1 MKKLVL
7 FTIAL
12 FIGHLIVAQDLKQL
26 GSELTNTTPGIQFGN
41 AISLNEDGTIAAI
54 GAPSANLVQVFEWN
68 MTTETWEQLGADITG
83 ESSGDNF
90 GHDLEISSNGEILAI
105 SAPNNDSP
113 FGNNAGHVR
122 VYEWNGSSWVQ
133 KGSDIDGL
141 SDNYEIGT
149 SVALSKDGST
159 VVIGAPNWGSKGYV
173 AIYEW
178 NGSGWVPKSGS
189 ALQGESTNDQ
199 FGSAVSANEDGD
211 IIAGGARLN
220 DGNGTSAGH
229 VRVYEWNGSAWVQMG
244 ADIDGEAG
252 GDDSGISIDLN
263 ADGLTIAIGARRN
276 DGGGNINGGH
286 VRTYE
291 WNGSSWSQKGSDING
306 DFDEERMGTAVA
318 LDGTG
323 DMLIVGS
330 SQSDTEDTDP
340 ATNRGEAKV
349 FSWNST
355 LSAWVQVGMDLD
367 GNSANA
373 EFGHDVAISND
384 GSIAMVSA
392 GNGANGEYAQA
403 FYSQKT
409 STASVISYPENST
422 DVVIDLD
429 VENASG
435 VADQGITYSITG
447 GEDQSLFAVDAG
459 TGEVTFNTSPD
470 FESPGDA
477 DSDNEYLLE
486 VTAVEGAI
494 ESLQIITINV
504 TDLMDS
510 PPVFTSPDQVS
521 ISENIYD
528 VLTVEAGNVTYSISG
543 GVDQTYFAIHQNTG
557 ELIVTQGLDYENPV
571 DDDGNNE
578 YFVEV
583 QADNGS
589 FQSTQ
594 MITVTVTDV
603 AEVDRLAVGTKDFNV
618 GAPAQNNGFSTL
630 SKSYF
635 QIVYEKEELYAQTI
649 HGISFELYQST
660 NIQGLDE
667 WEIYITENTKDGF
680 SSHVTSEFVTSNL
693 TQVFDGTVV
702 RDGRVVTVYFDQ
714 PYTFKGEGNLFIGVS
729 EKSSGSVSGA
739 LWYGHYKG
747 LASEGTMA
755 SIGVASSYTTNPSSP
770 GNYFISMGAD
780 GIRPYTEF
788 LYTPAPLPEEETEV
802 ITACDSYTWRDGVTY
817 TSSTSGETFIVPNAA
832 ASGADSIY
840 TLELTI
846 LNSTTSVDSHTACD
860 SFTWIDGNTYTQS
873 NNTATYTMANA
884 AGCDSVI
891 TLDLTILNST
901 SSVDTHVACDS
912 FTWIDGNTYT
922 ESNNIATHVLTNAA
936 GCDSVVTLDLTIN
949 HSTTGVDTQVAC
961 GSFTWIDGNTYTE
974 NNNTATYTL
983 TTAAGCDSVV
993 TLDLTI
999 NQSTTGVDTQV
1010 ACDSFT
1016 WIDGNTYTQS
1026 NNTATYTLTNAAGC
1040 DSVVTLDLTILNST
1054 SSVDTH
1060 VACDSFTW
1068 IDGNTYTESNNTAT
1082 YTLTNAEGCDSVVT
1096 FDLTINHSVTSVD
1109 THVACDS
1116 FTWIDGNTYTE
1127 SNNTATYTLST
1138 TAGCDSVVTLDLTI
1152 SDVDA
1157 TVSVNGFVITANA
1170 TGATYQWLDCDDN
1183 YTAISGE
1190 TGQSFTATA
1199 NGNYAV
1205 EVTQN
1210 GCTDTSDCIA
1220 ITGLGIDEN
1229 SFGNRVRIYP
1239 NPTNGKLRIALDDNY
1254 RKVQVRISNVTGQ
1267 NILTKKYDA
1276 TDQID
1281 MDIEGKPGVYFIQL
1295 TVDDKQ
1301 AVLKVIKQ

>member
-1 MKKLVL
+1 MKKLIL

-12 FIGHLIVAQDLKQL
+12 FIGHLIVAQELQQL
-26 GSELTNTTPGIQFGN
+26 GSELTNTTSGTHFGN

-54 GAPSANLVQVFEWN
+54 GAPSADLVKVFEWN
-68 MTTETWEQLGADITG
+68 MTTEAWEQRGTDITG

-105 SAPNNDSP
+105 SAPFNDSP
-113 FGNNAGHVR
+113 FGTNAGHVR
-122 VYEWNGSSWVQ
+122 VYEWDGGSWLQ

-159 VVIGAPNWGSKGYV
+159 VVIGAPNWGSNGYV
-173 AIYEW
+173 AVYEW
-178 NGSGWVPKSGS
+178 NGSDWAPKPGT

-199 FGSAVSANEDGD
+199 FGSVVSANEDGD

-220 DGNGTSAGH
+220 DGNGTSSGH
-229 VRVYEWNGSAWVQMG
+229 VRVYEWDGSAWAQMG

-252 GDDSGISIDLN
+252 GDDSGVSIDLN

-291 WNGSSWSQKGSDING
+291 WDGSSWSQKGSDING
-306 DFDEERMGTAVA
+306 DFEEERMGTAVA

-355 LSAWVQVGMDLD
+355 HSKWVQVGVDVD
-367 GNSANA
+367 GKSANA
-373 EFGHDVAISND
+373 EFGQDVAISND

-392 GNGANGEYAQA
+392 GNDANGEYAQA
-403 FYSQKT
+403 FYAQKT
-409 STASVISYPENST
+409 STTSEISYPENST
-422 DVVIDLD
+422 DVVIDLN

-447 GEDQSLFAVDAG
+447 GEDQSVFAVDAG

-477 DSDNEYLLE
+477 DSNNEYLLE
-486 VTAVEGAI
+486 VTADDGAI
-494 ESLQIITINV
+494 ESLQIITVNV
-504 TDLMDS
+504 TDLNDS

-521 ISENIYD
+521 ISENSYD
-528 VLTVEAGNVTYSISG
+528 VLTVEAGNVTFSISG

-557 ELIVTQGLDYENPV
+557 ELILTQGLDYENPL
-571 DDDGNNE
+571 DDDANNE

-589 FQSTQ
+589 FQSAQ
-594 MITVTVTDV
+594 LITVTITDV
-603 AEVDRLAVGTKDFNV
+603 AEVDRLSVGTKDFNV

-630 SKSYF
+630 AKSYF

-649 HGISFELYQST
+649 HGISFELHQST

-702 RDGRVVTVYFDQ
+702 RDGTVVTVYFDQ
-714 PYTFKGEGNLFIGVS
+714 PYEFKGEGNLFIGVS
-729 EKSSGSVSGA
+729 EKSNGSVSGA
-739 LWYGHYKG
+739 LWFGHYKG
-747 LASEGTMA
+747 LASAGTMA
-755 SIGVASSYTTNPSSP
+755 SIGVAGSYTTNPASP
-770 GNYFISMGAD
+770 SGSMISMGAD
-780 GIRPYTEF
+780 GLRPYTEF
-788 LYTPAPLPEEETEV
+788 IYTPAPLPEEETEV

-817 TSSTSGETFIVPNAA
+817 TSSISGETFTVPDAA
-832 ASGADSIY
+832 TNGADSIY
-840 TLELTI
+840 TLDLTI
-846 LNSTTSVDSHTACD
+846 LNSTSSVDSQTACD

-873 NNTATYTMANA
+873 NSTATYTMNNA

-891 TLDLTILNST
+891 TLDLTIINST
-901 SSVDTHVACDS
+901 SSVDTHIACDS
-912 FTWIDGNTYT
+912 FTWVDGNTYT
-922 ESNNIATHVLTNAA
+922 ESNNTATHVLTNAA
-936 GCDSVVTLDLTIN
+936 GCDSVITLDLTIN
-949 HSTTGVDTQVAC
+949 QSTTGVDTQVAC

-974 NNNTATYTL
+974 NNNVATHTL
-983 TTAAGCDSVV
+983 TNANGCDSIV

-999 NQSTTGVDTQV
+999 LNATSSVDSHT
-1010 ACDSFT
+1010 ACNSFT

-1026 NNTATYTLTNAAGC
+1026 NNTATYTITNAAGC
-1040 DSVVTLDLTILNST
+1040 DSVITLDLTILNST
-1054 SSVDTH
+1054 SGIDTQT
-1060 VACDSFTW
+1060 ACNSFTW
-1068 IDGNTYTESNNTAT
+1068 IDGNTYISNNSTATFTLTNAAGCDSVITLNLTINNSVTGVDMQSACGSFTWIDGITYTQSNNTAT
-1082 YTLTNAEGCDSVVT
+1082 YTLTSA
-1096 FDLTINHSVTSVD
+1096 
-1109 THVACDS
+1109 
-1116 FTWIDGNTYTE
+1116 
-1127 SNNTATYTLST
+1127 
-1138 TAGCDSVVTLDLTI
+1138 AGCDSVITLDLTI
-1152 SDVDA
+1152 NSVDA
-1157 TVSVNGFVITANA
+1157 SVSMNEPTITANTA
-1170 TGATYQWLDCDDN
+1170 GATYQWLDCDNN
-1183 YTAISGE
+1183 YAPIAGE
-1190 TGQSFTATA
+1190 TNQSFTASS
-1199 NGNYAV
+1199 NGSYAV

-1210 GCTDTSDCIA
+1210 GCADTSECKS
-1220 ITGLGIDEN
+1220 ITTIVVDEN
-1229 SFGNRVRIYP
+1229 SFANELQLYP
-1239 NPTNGKLRIALDDNY
+1239 NP
-1254 RKVQVRISNVTGQ
+1254 STGQ
-1267 NILTKKYDA
+1267 LSIDFTKSYPVIHISVKNMLGQTTLTNKFHNTDFIELNIEDN
-1276 TDQID
+1276 
-1281 MDIEGKPGVYFIQL
+1281 PGVYFISVK
-1295 TVDDKQ
+1295 TEDKR
-1301 AVLKVIKQ
+1301 ALLKIIKE

>member
-1 MKKLVL
+1 MRKLIL

-12 FIGHLIVAQDLKQL
+12 FIGHLIVAQELKQL
-26 GSELTNTTPGIQFGN
+26 GSDLTPTTSGIQFGN
-41 AISLNEDGTIAAI
+41 AISLNDDGTIAAI
-54 GAPSANLVQVFEWN
+54 GAPSADLVQVFEWN
-68 MTTETWEQLGADITG
+68 NTTEAWEQLGTDITG

-90 GHDLEISSNGEILAI
+90 GHDLEISSNGDVLAI
-105 SAPNNDSP
+105 SAPYNDSP
-113 FGNNAGHVR
+113 FGVNAGHVQ
-122 VYEWNGSSWVQ
+122 VYEWDGSSWVQ
-133 KGSDIDGL
+133 KGTDIDGL

-159 VVIGAPNWGSKGYV
+159 VVIGAPNWGGNGYV

-178 NGSGWVPKSGS
+178 NGSDWVPKPGT
-189 ALQGESTNDQ
+189 ALQGESFNDQ
-199 FGSAVSANEDGD
+199 FGSTVSANEDGD

-252 GDDSGISIDLN
+252 GDDSGVSIDLN

-276 DGGGNINGGH
+276 DGGGNTNGGH
-286 VRTYE
+286 VRIYQ
-291 WNGSSWSQKGSDING
+291 WNGSNWVQKGSDING
-306 DFDEERMGTAVA
+306 DFGEERMGTAVA
-318 LDGTG
+318 LDATG
-323 DMLIVGS
+323 DMLVVGS

-349 FSWNST
+349 FSWNSS
-355 LSAWVQVGMDLD
+355 LSEWVQVGVDMD
-367 GNSANA
+367 GKSANA
-373 EFGHDVAISND
+373 EFGHDVAISGD
-384 GSIAMVSA
+384 GTIAMVSA
-392 GNGANGEYAQA
+392 GSHSNGEYAQT
-403 FYSQKT
+403 FYAQKT
-409 STASVISYPENST
+409 TTTSVISYPENST

-435 VADQGITYSITG
+435 VPDQGITYSITG

-470 FESPGDA
+470 FESPSDT

-504 TDLMDS
+504 TDLNDS

-521 ISENIYD
+521 ISENTYD
-528 VLTVEAGNVTYSISG
+528 VLTVDAGNVTYSISG
-543 GVDQTYFAIHQNTG
+543 GVDQAYFAIHQNTG

-571 DDDGNNE
+571 DGDGNNE

-583 QADNGS
+583 QADNGVY
-589 FQSTQ
+589 QSTQ

-618 GAPAQNNGFSTL
+618 DAPAQNNGFSTL

-702 RDGRVVTVYFDQ
+702 RDGTVVTVYFDQ
-714 PYTFKGEGNLFIGVS
+714 PYEFKGEGNLFIGVS
-729 EKSSGSVSGA
+729 EKSNGSVSGA
-739 LWYGHYKG
+739 LWFGHYKG
-747 LASEGTMA
+747 LASAGTMA
-755 SIGVASSYTTNPSSP
+755 SIGVAGSYTTNPASP
-770 GNYFISMGAD
+770 SGSMISMGAD
-780 GIRPYTEF
+780 GLRPYTEF

-832 ASGADSIY
+832 TNGADSIY
-840 TLELTI
+840 TLDLTI
-846 LNSTTSVDSHTACD
+846 LNSTSSVDSHTACD

-922 ESNNIATHVLTNAA
+922 ESNNTATHVLTNAA

-974 NNNTATYTL
+974 SNNTATYTL

-1016 WIDGNTYTQS
+1016 WIDGNTYTEN

-1060 VACDSFTW
+1060 EACDSFTWIDGITYTESNNTATHILTNAAGCDSVVTLDLTINHSVTSVDTHVTCDSFTW

-1082 YTLTNAEGCDSVVT
+1082 YTLTNA
-1096 FDLTINHSVTSVD
+1096 
-1109 THVACDS
+1109 
-1116 FTWIDGNTYTE
+1116 
-1127 SNNTATYTLST
+1127 
-1138 TAGCDSVVTLDLTI
+1138 AGCDSVILLDLTI
-1152 SDVDA
+1152 NTVDA
-1157 TVSVNGFVITANA
+1157 TVSVNGAEISANA
-1170 TGATYQWLDCDDN
+1170 AGASYQWLDCDDN
-1183 YTAISGE
+1183 YAPISGE
-1190 TGQSFTATA
+1190 TGQVFTATS

-1205 EVTQN
+1205 EVSQN
-1210 GCTDTSDCIA
+1210 GCVDTSDCIA
-1220 ITGLGIDEN
+1220 ITGLGIDQN
-1229 SFGNRVRIYP
+1229 SFANRVRIYP
-1239 NPTNGKLRIALDDNY
+1239 NPTNGKLRIALDYNY
-1254 RKVQVRISNVTGQ
+1254 REVQVRISNVTGQ
-1267 NILTKKYDA
+1267 NILTKKYHA